1 MNMVEK
7 KEEGKGLRMKSK
19 LGRESKELDQ
29 AELHQVSTQIPSSNL
44 LDLEKKSPVINSSI

>member
-7 KEEGKGLRMKSK
+7 KEEGKGLRMESE

-44 LDLEKKSPVINSSI
+44 LDLEKSPVINSSI